1 MNMSN
6 ELGLIGVPYGF
17 GVRDYFTGNGP
28 RALFAND
35 ELPAFLSHEG
45 LDFNLE
51 WVDADEP
58 ESVTLQLPEG
68 DQMSR
73 TLAQIYQLR
82 ELVADAKANSR
93 FPLVS
98 AGNCNS
104 ALGVVG
110 GLAEENLG
118 IVWLDAHADASTPET
133 SVSGFFDGMPLA
145 IINGQCYQ
153 PVRES
158 IPGFSTIP
166 EDRIVSVGMH
176 DLQEGRPGPIGQ
188 VVNRARIDEAG
199 GLKPALTVALDELSQ
214 RTDRVYLHIDT
225 DVLDSR
231 VAAVHKFA
239 ANAVGG
245 FSATEVEA
253 AIDLVFE
260 RFTVLACNLTAF
272 DPTFDSRT
280 LPVVRQFGQRI
291 VELASKH

>member
-17 GVRDYFTGNGP
+17 GVRDYFIGNGP

-58 ESVTLQLPEG
+58 ESLTLQLPEG

-199 GLKPALTVALDELSQ
+199 GLKPALTEALDELSQ

-239 ANAVGG
+239 ANVVGG